1 MTFSLE
7 NVTAPWTG
15 QPTAEAGNI
24 SQSVVKLT
32 HIELAAYMV
41 IRQRQITVKITNRHH
56 IFSFSKNG
64 F

>member
-7 NVTAPWTG
+7 NVTAPWMG

-41 IRQRQITVKITNRHH
+41 IRPEIDHCQNHK
-56 IFSFSKNG
+56 SP
-64 F
+64 